1 MYLIILS
8 VLVTCF
14 GIQMLS
20 PYSTVLDDGVVVM
33 VQGYPNVPIVL
44 EFSPKLEDREY
55 DVYEIDL
62 PSGWNTNPIAR
73 FQNPIRIIITPS
85 DRSAGLYVIP
95 IKFIDEQNINP
106 LPAKTI
112 ILYVNVSRD
121 MFTVST
127 DRRVQGNYRQPVR
140 FKVSVDTA
148 VPFTYIIEARSHNN
162 RFLKEVYIRDRYEQ
176 TIEFIYPFEG
186 EFDIDIEVRPK
197 YSNTMKYRQKI
208 TAIIKEDIFMDFQAY
223 KYGALLYFQQ
233 NSVIASLLNILYQLL
248 NR

>member
-1 MYLIILS
+1 MYPITILFIIAS
-8 VLVTCF
+8 F
-14 GIQMLS
+14 GIQMIS
-20 PYSTVLDDGVVVM
+20 PHSITLEDGDTVII
-33 VQGYPNVPIVL
+33 QAYPNVPIVL
-44 EFSPKLEDREY
+44 EFNPKLQDREY
-55 DVYEIDL
+55 DVYEITV
-62 PSGWNTNPIAR
+62 PEGWNTNPIAR

-106 LPAKTI
+106 LPAKSI

-121 MFTVST
+121 MFSVSV
-127 DRRVQGNYRQPVR
+127 DRKIQGNYRQPVR
-140 FKVSVDTA
+140 FKVAINTK
-148 VPFTYIIEARSHNN
+148 VPFTYIIEAKSHNN
-162 RFLKEVYIRDRYEQ
+162 RFLKEVYVRDRYEQ

-197 YSNTMKYRQKI
+197 YSNTMKYRQKL
-208 TAIIKEDIFMDFQAY
+208 TANIKEDIFMDFQAY